1 MFQPF
6 LKQKTAFKQDW
17 LLRSTPNPPPFSHH
31 FQYKNSSSFCVVGG
45 GLNTEVDVTTV
56 DHNGVRIQH
65 GISLSNQLC
74 DGVAAMSGQVYDG
87 TFINV
92 GAGVG
97 NSPFFGH
104 LLESQGVGWEAYV
117 FESKF
122 QDHLCHGQWNHKASD
137 LVWFL

>member
-1 MFQPF
+1 M
-6 LKQKTAFKQDW
+6 T
-17 LLRSTPNPPPFSHH
+17 H
-31 FQYKNSSSFCVVGG
+31 FQYKNSSSFCVTGG

-65 GISLSNQLC
+65 GISLSNKLC

-122 QDHLCHGQWNHKASD
+122 
-137 LVWFL
+137 